1 MLRVDFFTKFFSRK
15 WDDIQK
21 FRTTEVIPHNV
32 KDFQENEFSHP
43 KEGLPF
49 SIYYPNNETMRITQ
63 NLRKKTSRSKYVQT
77 F

>member
-21 FRTTEVIPHNV
+21 FRTTEVIPRNA
-32 KDFQENEFSHP
+32 KDFQFSNP

-63 NLRKKTSRSKYVQT
+63 NLRKKTSRSKNVQT